1 MTGPITV
8 CRRRGGQL
16 PFTSSDIQHTRRL
29 NTQSG
34 RGRETL
40 WVTSSGL
47 ATYHSGYINHEHLVN
62 ADNNSGGVRLTRA
75 GGHLVDEV
83 LGPGPEV
90 ITAAVVAPAPHAAAP
105 VRPRSLGAPLRRYL
119 RLVHDHGRR
128 RRDHRDGL
136 IRHSSLWWST
146 QLQTLSWWPLNGLG
160 GQI

>member
-1 MTGPITV
+1 MQ
-8 CRRRGGQL
+8 QL
-16 PFTSSDIQHTRRL
+16 
-29 NTQSG
+29 
-34 RGRETL
+34 
-40 WVTSSGL
+40 
-47 ATYHSGYINHEHLVN
+47 
-62 ADNNSGGVRLTRA
+62 LTRA

-105 VRPRSLGAPLRRYL
+105 VRPRRLGAALRRYL

-136 IRHSSLWWST
+136 IRRHSL
-146 QLQTLSWWPLNGLG
+146 LQTLSWRTLNSLG

>member
-1 MTGPITV
+1 M
-8 CRRRGGQL
+8 Q
-16 PFTSSDIQHTRRL
+16 Q
-29 NTQSG
+29 
-34 RGRETL
+34 
-40 WVTSSGL
+40 
-47 ATYHSGYINHEHLVN
+47 
-62 ADNNSGGVRLTRA
+62 LTRA

-105 VRPRSLGAPLRRYL
+105 VRPRRLGAALRRYL

-136 IRHSSLWWST
+136 IPHSSLVVNAT
-146 QLQTLSWWPLNGLG
+146 TTLSWWPPNGLG